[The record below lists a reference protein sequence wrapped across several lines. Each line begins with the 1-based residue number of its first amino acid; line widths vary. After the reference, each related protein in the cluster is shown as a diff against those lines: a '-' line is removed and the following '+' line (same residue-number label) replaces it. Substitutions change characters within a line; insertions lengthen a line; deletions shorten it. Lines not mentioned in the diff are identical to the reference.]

1 VVQLAWGDAVPPLLV
16 DALGAVGVAAPSPP
30 LHPAATAAASAA
42 THKLT
47 RVMRTSLLF
56 AFVMKGK

>member
-1 VVQLAWGDAVPPLLV
+1 VQLACGGAVPPVLEDV
-16 DALGAVGVAAPSPP
+16 LGDVGVAAPSLP

-47 RVMRTSLLF
+47 RVM
-56 AFVMKGK
+56 